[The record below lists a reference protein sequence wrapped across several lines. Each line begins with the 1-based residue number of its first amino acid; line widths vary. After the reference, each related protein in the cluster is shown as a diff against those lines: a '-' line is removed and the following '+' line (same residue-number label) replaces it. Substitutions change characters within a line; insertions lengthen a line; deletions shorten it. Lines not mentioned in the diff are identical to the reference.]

1 MFFLSISQPA
11 PPKYVQIQL
20 PLMYSLFR
28 NLVQN
33 DVQRVLFVQK
43 LVLFGKNHS
52 FVDLLPLAALASK
65 AEFIQFVR
73 EDIFLKP

>member
-1 MFFLSISQPA
+1 MFFKSILQSA
-11 PPKYVQIQL
+11 PPKYVQIRL

-33 DVQRVLFVQK
+33 DVQHVLFVQK

-65 AEFIQFVR
+65 AELIQFVR